1 MKKTVVSIILALVS
15 VSMFAKSTIVVGSV
29 KDSLTFEGEPSAV
42 LQFYRN
48 TDLEKPVAFTTT
60 DLDGNFVQELVIE
73 GEYVAVYSNV
83 GRRTVSVSFVTV
95 GEDSL
100 RLADIL
106 VQDDVEMLEAGKVTA
121 LRPLVKMDVDKMT
134 YKVEDDVDSKTSTVL
149 EMLRKVPMVSVDGE
163 DNITVNGSSSFQVLV
178 DGKPNVMISSNP
190 SEVFRSMPASSIKDI
205 QVITNPGVKYDAEGV
220 GGVLNITTNRSQ
232 TGGSLSDLDGYN
244 ATVGLNGSTRLEN
257 GYGYGLRTYV
267 TGQNNK
273 LTYSANLNLNRNISD
288 GMEMLN
294 TQSMLDPSGNP
305 LSTTTNSSKSGS
317 KSLMGMASLDLGYE
331 IDNLRL
337 VSASAGLMLMNSG
350 SQAEQLAQMVF
361 GTNSI
366 SYGSLLDSDM
376 KMKSITASVDY
387 QRSFENNPDRSLV
400 FSYQLSSR
408 PLDSFSK
415 TLFDADNGFA
425 IDLTDRYSKGL
436 SNTVQNTFQIDYS
449 DKWLDC
455 ITFNAG
461 AKYISRLNKSDQNQF
476 YDVNGEWVRSDEAS
490 ELYRHDNNIA
500 AGYLQ
505 IAYGAQ
511 SFSAKLGARY
521 EHTFQGISYAD
532 GKGNSLNVNYG
543 DLVPA
548 ASLQYNI
555 SMMQNIGLSYSMRIR
570 RPGITFL
577 DPYVDVSDPLT
588 RTYGNPDLST
598 EKAHTINLV
607 YNYFSNGLMLN
618 FTIRDTYCGNGIS
631 SYTFYDEQGL
641 LNTTF
646 GNILKSNTVGAN
658 IYANLNIGSK
668 TRIMLNASLDYSV
681 LDNPLLSQHNEGL
694 SGMAMVGLQQTLPW
708 DLRLSLNVM
717 GNTRTKT
724 VDGWT
729 SGMTMAMG
737 SLTKS
742 FLDDRLSVSVSGTL
756 PLAKDLKMVM
766 ESHKAGPD
774 YKVDSFNVMPMS
786 QASVNI
792 TWSFGNK
799 KNVRIKKARTSI
811 VNDDLMD
818 RSTGAEGGDDV
829 SSMISQTK

>member
-15 VSMFAKSTIVVGSV
+15 VSIFAKSTIVVGSV

-232 TGGSLSDLDGYN
+232 TGGSLADLDGYN

-317 KSLMGMASLDLGYE
+317 KSLMGMASLDFGYE

-408 PLDSFSK
+408 PLDSYSK

-521 EHTFQGISYAD
+521 EHTFQSISYAD

-598 EKAHTINLV
+598 EKAHTLNLV

-681 LDNPLLSQHNEGL
+681 LDNPQLSQHNEGL

-786 QASVNI
+786 QASINI

-818 RSTGAEGGDDV
+818 RSTGAEGGDDA

>member
-408 PLDSFSK
+408 PLDSYSK

-449 DKWLDC
+449 DKWLDR

-521 EHTFQGISYAD
+521 EHTFQSISYAD

-786 QASVNI
+786 QASINI

-818 RSTGAEGGDDV
+818 RSTGAEGGDDA

>member
-232 TGGSLSDLDGYN
+232 TGGSLADLDGYN

-408 PLDSFSK
+408 PLDSYSK

-436 SNTVQNTFQIDYS
+436 SNTFQNTFQIDYS

-521 EHTFQGISYAD
+521 EHTFQSISYAE

-786 QASVNI
+786 QASINI

-818 RSTGAEGGDDV
+818 RSTGAEGGDDA

>member
-15 VSMFAKSTIVVGSV
+15 VSMFAKSTIIVGSV

-408 PLDSFSK
+408 PLDSYSK

-521 EHTFQGISYAD
+521 EHTFQSISYAD

-543 DLVPA
+543 DFVPA

-668 TRIMLNASLDYSV
+668 TRVMLNASLDYSV

-786 QASVNI
+786 QASINI

-818 RSTGAEGGDDV
+818 RSTGAESGDDA

>member
-1 MKKTVVSIILALVS
+1 MKKTVITIVLALAS
-15 VSMFAKSTIVVGSV
+15 VSLSAKSTIVVGSV
-29 KDSLTFEGEPSAV
+29 RDSLTFEGEPAAV
-42 LQFYRN
+42 LQFFRN

-60 DLDGNFVQELVIE
+60 DIDGNFVQELVIE

-83 GRRTVSVSFVTV
+83 GRRTVTLSFSTE
-95 GEDSL
+95 GRDSL
-100 RLADIL
+100 RLGDIL

-134 YKVEDDVDSKTSTVL
+134 YRVEDDVDSRTSTVS

-190 SEVFRSMPASSIKDI
+190 AEVFRSMPASSVKDI

-232 TGGSLSDLDGYN
+232 TGGSLADLDGYN
-244 ATVGLNGSTRLEN
+244 ATVGLNGSSRLDN
-257 GYGYGLRTYV
+257 GYGYGIRTYV

-273 LTYSANLNLNRNISD
+273 LTYSANLNLNRNLSS
-288 GMEMLN
+288 GMEMSN
-294 TQSMLDPSGNP
+294 SQSMLGPDGNP
-305 LSTTTNSSKSGS
+305 LSTSTNSSISGS
-317 KSLMGMASLDLGYE
+317 NSLMGMASLDLGYE
-331 IDNLRL
+331 IDKLRL

-361 GTNSI
+361 GSNTI

-387 QRSFENNPDRSLV
+387 QRSFENNPDKSLV
-400 FSYQLSSR
+400 LSYQLSSR
-408 PLDSFSK
+408 PLDSYSR
-415 TLFDADNGFA
+415 TLFDAGNGFA
-425 IDLTDRYSKGL
+425 VDLTDRYSKGL

-449 DKWLDC
+449 DKWLDQ

-461 AKYISRLNKSDQNQF
+461 AKYISRMNKSDQNQF
-476 YDVNGEWVRSDEAS
+476 YAEDGEWVKSGEAS
-490 ELYRHDNNIA
+490 EIYRHDNNIA

-521 EHTFQGISYAD
+521 EHTFQCVSYAD

-548 ASLQYNI
+548 ASIQYNI
-555 SMMQNIGLSYSMRIR
+555 SMNRNIGLSYSMRIR

-588 RTYGNPDLST
+588 KTYGNPDLKT
-598 EKAHTINLV
+598 EKAHTLNLV

-618 FTIRDTYCGNGIS
+618 LTLRDTYCSNGIS
-631 SYTFYDEQGL
+631 SYTFYDADGI

-646 GNILKSNTVGAN
+646 GNILKSNTVGGN
-658 IYANLNIGSK
+658 VYANVNIGTK
-668 TRIMLNASLDYSV
+668 TRIMLNASLDYSI

-694 SGMAMVGLQQTLPW
+694 NGMAMIGLQQTLPW

-717 GNTRTKT
+717 ANTGTKT

-729 SGMTMAMG
+729 SGMSMAMG

-756 PLAKDLKMVM
+756 PLAKDFKMVM
-766 ESHKAGPD
+766 ESHSAGPD
-774 YKVDSFNVMPMS
+774 YMIDSYNVMPMS
-786 QASVNI
+786 QASVSI

-799 KNVRIKKARTSI
+799 KNVRMKKARTSI

-818 RSTGAEGGDDV
+818 RSTGAEGGDDA
-829 SSMISQTK
+829 SSMINQTK

>member
-15 VSMFAKSTIVVGSV
+15 VSMFAKSTIIVGSV

-232 TGGSLSDLDGYN
+232 TGGSLADLDGYN

-350 SQAEQLAQMVF
+350 SKAEQLAQMVF

-408 PLDSFSK
+408 PLDSYSK

-449 DKWLDC
+449 DKWLDR

-521 EHTFQGISYAD
+521 EHTFQSISYAD
-532 GKGNSLNVNYG
+532 GKGKSLNVNYG

-766 ESHKAGPD
+766 ESHKTGPD

-786 QASVNI
+786 QASINI

-818 RSTGAEGGDDV
+818 RSTGTEGGDDA

>member
-408 PLDSFSK
+408 PLDSYRK

-436 SNTVQNTFQIDYS
+436 SNTFQNTFQIDYS

-461 AKYISRLNKSDQNQF
+461 AKYISRLNKSDQNQY

-521 EHTFQGISYAD
+521 EHTFQSISYAD

-729 SGMTMAMG
+729 SGMSMAMG

-786 QASVNI
+786 QASINI

>member
-232 TGGSLSDLDGYN
+232 TGGSLADLDGYN
-244 ATVGLNGSTRLEN
+244 ATVGLNGSTRMEN

-408 PLDSFSK
+408 PLDSYSK

-436 SNTVQNTFQIDYS
+436 SNTFQNTFQIDYS

-521 EHTFQGISYAD
+521 EHTFQSISYAE

-786 QASVNI
+786 QASINI

-818 RSTGAEGGDDV
+818 RSTGAEGGDDA

>member
-232 TGGSLSDLDGYN
+232 TGGSLADLDGYN

-350 SQAEQLAQMVF
+350 SQVEQLAQMVF

-408 PLDSFSK
+408 PLDSYSK

-436 SNTVQNTFQIDYS
+436 SNTFQNTFQIDYS

-521 EHTFQGISYAD
+521 EHTFQSISYAE

-786 QASVNI
+786 QASINI

-818 RSTGAEGGDDV
+818 RSTGAEGGDDA

>member
-232 TGGSLSDLDGYN
+232 TGGSLADLDGYN

-408 PLDSFSK
+408 PLDSYSK

-436 SNTVQNTFQIDYS
+436 SNTFQNTFQIDYS

-521 EHTFQGISYAD
+521 EHTFQSISYAD

-786 QASVNI
+786 QASINI

-818 RSTGAEGGDDV
+818 RSTGAEGGDDA